1 LCDSYHCSAD
11 GILVAQSWRRRASQI
26 VRYSGKPLMNRF
38 KENNPDDAAFEQ
50 EVIDRHKNAAACET
64 HPLHKMQWMGIASA
78 FGLRSASYGGQVAP
92 PILRANWDLS
102 CEEAT
107 CRGRSVDQRTD
118 EFTSRD
124 VAFSTWLKAS
134 GQNLI

>member
-38 KENNPDDAAFEQ
+38 KENNPDDVAFEQ
-50 EVIDRHKNAAACET
+50 EVIDRHKNAGACET
-64 HPLHKMQWMGIASA
+64 HHLHKMQWMGIASA

-92 PILRANWDLS
+92 PILRANWIYL
-102 CEEAT
+102 AK
-107 CRGRSVDQRTD
+107 RQPAG
-118 EFTSRD
+118 
-124 VAFSTWLKAS
+124 VAVSTS
-134 GQNLI
+134 GQTSSRPVT